1 MINSIYDD
9 YKNLELGDAVAIVP
23 VKGFNISKKYTI
35 GEINIYPINTKFNYI
50 TLYISINTSYFQLL
64 YFLKLLLFQKK
75 WTILNSISYY

>member
-35 GEINIYPINTKFNYI
+35 GEINIYPINTVNTNELRGVHINFEFEN
-50 TLYISINTSYFQLL
+50 ISDDFFS
-64 YFLKLLLFQKK
+64 LF
-75 WTILNSISYY
+75 